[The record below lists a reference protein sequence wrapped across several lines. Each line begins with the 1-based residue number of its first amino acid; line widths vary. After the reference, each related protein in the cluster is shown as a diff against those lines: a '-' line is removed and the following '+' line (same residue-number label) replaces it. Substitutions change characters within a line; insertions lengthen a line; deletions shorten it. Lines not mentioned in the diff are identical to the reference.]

1 MQSSSLSI
9 RLYNILREKRVF
21 LLYIPL
27 LVYWIILFILTS
39 IPVDQVPKFFGTQDK
54 IEHFAAY
61 FLLSILLCLTLHFQR
76 KNLQLSSRALLIT
89 FLIVIFYGVIDE
101 LHQLFVPGRSGD
113 ILDWLADSIGGGL
126 GIWFCYKFINSSK
139 T

>member
-1 MQSSSLSI
+1 
-9 RLYNILREKRVF
+9 
-21 LLYIPL
+21 